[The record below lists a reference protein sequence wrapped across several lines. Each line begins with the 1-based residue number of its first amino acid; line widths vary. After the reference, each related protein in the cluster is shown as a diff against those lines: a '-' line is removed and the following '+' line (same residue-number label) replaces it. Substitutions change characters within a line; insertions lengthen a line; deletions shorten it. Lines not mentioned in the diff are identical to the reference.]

1 MRTSIQGKLLLLI
14 LLLALAMVL
23 SSVLVSSQLYENALE
38 RNHEALCAET
48 ADTLADS
55 LQSAHMDF
63 LLDYRSKL
71 GAIYA
76 ENRELLEEAAG
87 MEFESSDRRA
97 AFYESLT
104 QDIFP
109 PQAGRGHVL

>member
-1 MRTSIQGKLLLLI
+1 MRTSIRGKLLLLI
-14 LLLALAMVL
+14 ILLALAMVL
-23 SSVLVSSQLYENALE
+23 SSMLVSARLYERDLK
-38 RNHEALCAET
+38 RNQQTLCAET

-109 PQAGRGHVL
+109 PK